1 MNERT
6 KSQTGTHEHPDSTE
20 GRYVLACDR
29 EPCDGYGRVHHRID
43 DDGAMRHRRVIASIA
58 QMPGDAESPLLW
70 EVRIEATDR
79 AGGEVFEPQPW
90 RLVLQVGKTVLDL
103 DNQDAPF
110 VRAIVAGA
118 TTASDYT
125 RAELL
130 DALATARD
138 SVTHLEAA
146 VGTPI
151 GGRS

>member
-6 KSQTGTHEHPDSTE
+6 NNQTGTPEHPHSTE

-43 DDGAMRHRRVIASIA
+43 DDGAMRHSHVIASVA
-58 QMPGDAESPLLW
+58 QTPGAPESPVLW
-70 EVRIEATDR
+70 EVRIEATDS
-79 AGGEVFEPQPW
+79 AGVEVFEPQPW

-110 VRAIVAGA
+110 VRAVVAGA
-118 TTASDYT
+118 TMASDHS
-125 RAELL
+125 RAELA
-130 DALATARD
+130 DALASARD

>member
-1 MNERT
+1 MIERT
-6 KSQTGTHEHPDSTE
+6 NNQTGTPEHPDSTE

-29 EPCDGYGRVHHRID
+29 EPCEGYQRVHHRIE
-43 DDGAMRHRRVIASIA
+43 DGVMRHRRVIASK
-58 QMPGDAESPLLW
+58 QQTPGDAGSPLLW
-70 EVRIEATDR
+70 EVRIEATDS
-79 AGGEVFEPQPW
+79 AGVEVFEPQPW

-103 DNQDAPF
+103 ENQDAPF

-118 TTASDYT
+118 TMASDYT
-125 RAELL
+125 RAELA
-130 DALATARD
+130 DALATALD